1 MIIKNLDEK
10 YLKLYNEAL
19 KAYENSYSPYSNF
32 KVGASLLTKDGNV
45 FIGTNVENISFGLT
59 NCAERSSLF
68 NAYSNGYRKDD
79 IEVLLIVGNTSKPI
93 SPCGACRQVINE
105 LMNKDSL
112 VILTNLN
119 KEMIECKV
127 SDLLPYSFEEEI

>member
-32 KVGASLLTKDGNV
+32 KVGASLLTKDGNI